1 MSDFPELTTKA
12 AEDGAES
19 LDHRLIAEPLDY
31 ILAEHHRQR
40 TLCQWVDRLAA
51 EPALD
56 RRLARLVAQHIARE
70 MTLHVID
77 EEEDLFPLL
86 RRRAL
91 PEDQIDKV
99 LGLLSGEHAA
109 EGRLGREAVDGLL
122 DALERGDVLL
132 SEEFRHKLRTFSAGQ
147 RRHLAVENA
156 VVMPIAERR
165 LTRKD
170 REGLARR
177 MAARRGISLRGA
189 TCD

>member
-1 MSDFPELTTKA
+1 MMPGSAELNAEIK
-12 AEDGAES
+12 EDGGAD

-51 EPALD
+51 ESALD
-56 RRLARLVAQHIARE
+56 RRLARLVAQHIARD
-70 MTLHVID
+70 MTLHIID

-99 LGLLSGEHAA
+99 LGMLSGEHAT
-109 EGRLGREAVDGLL
+109 EGQLGREAVDGLL
-122 DALERGDVLL
+122 DALERGEGRL
-132 SEEFRHKLRTFSAGQ
+132 SEEFRHKLRAYAAGQ

-177 MAARRGISLRGA
+177 MAARRGISLARPL
-189 TCD
+189 